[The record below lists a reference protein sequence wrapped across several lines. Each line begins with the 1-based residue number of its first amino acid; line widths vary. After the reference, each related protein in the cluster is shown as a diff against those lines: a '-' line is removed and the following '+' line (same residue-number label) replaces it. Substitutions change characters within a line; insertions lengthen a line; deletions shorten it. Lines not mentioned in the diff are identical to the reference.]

1 MAAGT
6 SSAVTPA
13 LSKFA
18 LAAKTAVISHS
29 GVISKLTATAIPKAI
44 AALTSS
50 LGGMTALQAE
60 VLSILSSPLTPSSL
74 RARGMHILSGLRRA
88 HAADKARTQ
97 AEREEDERAALEM
110 EQQAEREER
119 EGKDVTDEKTGEVR
133 SVGVTEGSGVRGR
146 SYVRKHGVYIGA
158 RKHYEV
164 RVVRPAGQDV
174 VCWLIG
180 TFRRNRFA
188 CRACLSASGSRQRIL
203 SSHEA
208 ARDYDDPL
216 PTTIPINDALVSLL

>member
-1 MAAGT
+1 MLPEVAVLSAVRHILLSPPPPPPAAFHPFDRVPGLLQMAAGT
-6 SSAVTPA
+6 SSAITPA

-74 RARGMHILSGLRRA
+74 RARGMHILSGLRKA
-88 HAADKARTQ
+88 HAADKARSQ
-97 AEREEDERAALEM
+97 AERDEDERAALEM
-110 EQQAEREER
+110 EQQAAREER
-119 EGKDVTDEKTGEVR
+119 EGKDVTDETGEIR
-133 SVGVTEGSGVRGR
+133 SVGVTEGAGVRGR
-146 SYVRKHGVYIGA
+146 TFVRKHGVYIGE

-164 RVVRPAGQDV
+164 SP
-174 VCWLIG
+174 
-180 TFRRNRFA
+180 N
-188 CRACLSASGSRQRIL
+188 
-203 SSHEA
+203 
-208 ARDYDDPL
+208 
-216 PTTIPINDALVSLL
+216 VSNLY